1 MNENRPNIVT
11 VGLLAGAVAQ
21 LILWA
26 WNGWLPAGAPELG
39 PAESAALTTV
49 MTAVAQY
56 LDRWTK
62 RQVGYVRGKYSDQP
76 PGQPPP

>member
-11 VGLLAGAVAQ
+11 VGLLAGALAQ
-21 LILWA
+21 MILWA
-26 WNGWLPAGAPELG
+26 WNGWAAEGLPRLG
-39 PAESAALTTV
+39 PGEAAALTTI

-62 RQVGYVRGKYSDQP
+62 RQGGYVVAKYADQR